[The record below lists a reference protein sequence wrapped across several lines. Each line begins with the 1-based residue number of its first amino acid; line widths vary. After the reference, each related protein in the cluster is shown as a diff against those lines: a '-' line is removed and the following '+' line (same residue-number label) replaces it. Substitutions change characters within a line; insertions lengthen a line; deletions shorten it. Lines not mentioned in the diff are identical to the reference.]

1 MGSEMCIRDSYID
14 WALPDTGIFP
24 QVTNIYSKTLTSNI
38 AIDGEDRWHGRLLI
52 AHHDSKCFVLS
63 WLYDG
68 WITTYTLGVYLT
80 ERDRHTHLEP
90 TTKPTTTITT
100 LPTALFL
107 HTCPRPSSTQRVRP
121 PTTNCYV
128 LLTTTYCSSTS
139 TAE

>member
-1 MGSEMCIRDSYID
+1 MVITHYID

-80 ERDRHTHLEP
+80 ERDRNTPRAYDKTHL
-90 TTKPTTTITT
+90 
-100 LPTALFL
+100 
-107 HTCPRPSSTQRVRP
+107 HQYHSTHC
-121 PTTNCYV
+121 T
-128 LLTTTYCSSTS
+128 LLTNLSLTFHYSESVLQKQTATNYYYCISTYQYC
-139 TAE
+139 